1 MYDKNNQPL
10 EQSPADI
17 LMHEIF
23 GHAIP
28 KIINADYSTGN
39 AIKNENIIRRELNL
53 KERFENEDKE

>member
-1 MYDKNNQPL
+1 
-10 EQSPADI
+10 
-17 LMHEIF
+17 MHELF

-53 KERFENEDKE
+53 KERIENDDKE